1 MFWTSNWLFQRLKKM
16 VFENSLLQIIWYF
29 ENDPLMKTH
38 LHIVCSYE
46 SQTCQLLLGV
56 YESSHLQD
64 MHVIPRIIK

>member
-1 MFWTSNWLFQRLKKM
+1 
-16 VFENSLLQIIWYF
+16 LLQIIWYF